1 MATHDLVIRGGE
13 VVDGTGAA
21 QRRADVAIDGGRI
34 TAVGDAVGS
43 GREEIDAAGHVVA
56 PGWVDV
62 HTHYDGQVSW
72 DPMLTPSSWH
82 GVTTAVMGN
91 CGVGFAPV
99 RPDKHDWL
107 IELMEGVEDI
117 PGTAL
122 HEGITWGWES
132 FPEYLDVIERSPHA
146 IDIGAQVPHAAL
158 RGYVMGDRGAEH
170 TEVPTA
176 AEIAEMGRLA
186 AEAIEAGALG
196 FTTSRTVAHRSSD
209 GRHTP
214 SLTATTEE
222 LLGIARAIGAT
233 GKGVFEVVAD
243 LADLDG
249 EFGLLRA
256 MAAVSGRPMS
266 ITTLQR
272 AEFPADEYTRILGLI
287 ERGVADGLALRG
299 QVAAR
304 PVGLIMSLD
313 GRVHPLLASPT
324 YQKLSSLPMAERVAE
339 MRNADVRE
347 RILGEIETAP
357 AEANPM
363 ARFPY
368 VFALG
373 DPPRYDQTPAES
385 LEAIAARNGTTA
397 LAVAYDVLTS
407 DAERGG
413 MLMVPVTNFVDA
425 DLRAVREMLVH
436 PLTVPGLGDAGAHCT
451 MICDGSFPTYLLS
464 YWGIEAPS
472 DERLPI
478 EWIVKRQCADTAA
491 LVGLNDRGVLAPGYR
506 ADCNVIDLGQVA
518 IGAPE
523 MLYDLPAGGKRLVQR
538 AHGYRA
544 TVVDGTV
551 TFRDGTATGALPGVL
566 VRGAQPSPA

>member
-1 MATHDLVIRGGE
+1 MAAHDLVIRGGE

-21 QRRADVAIDGGRI
+21 PFRADVAIDGGRI
-34 TAVGDAVGS
+34 TAIGDVTGA
-43 GREEIDAAGHVVA
+43 GREEIDATGLVVT

-122 HEGITWGWES
+122 HEGITWEWES
-132 FPEYLDVIERSPHA
+132 FPEYLDAIARTPHA

-158 RGYVMGDRGAEH
+158 RGYVMGDRGADH
-170 TEVPTA
+170 TAVPTA
-176 AEIAEMGRLA
+176 DEIAEMGRLA
-186 AEAIEAGALG
+186 AEAIDAGALG
-196 FTTSRTVAHRSSD
+196 FTTSRTVAHRSAD

-214 SLTATTEE
+214 SLTATRDE
-222 LLGIARAIGAT
+222 LVGIARAIGAT

-256 MAAVSGRPMS
+256 MAEASGRPMS

-272 AEFPADEYTRILGLI
+272 PEFPPDEYTRILALI
-287 ERGVADGLALRG
+287 EQGVADGLALRG

-313 GRVHPLLASPT
+313 GRVHPLLPSAT
-324 YQKLSSLPMAERVAE
+324 YQQLAALPVDERVTE
-339 MRNADVRE
+339 LRKPDVRE
-347 RILGEIETAP
+347 RVLADLRVLP
-357 AEANPM
+357 ADADM
-363 ARFPY
+363 LARFPY
-368 VFALG
+368 VFPLG
-373 DPPRYDQTPAES
+373 DPPRYDQTPDES
-385 LEAIAARNGTTA
+385 LTAIAARNGVTPIE
-397 LAVAYDVLTS
+397 VAYDVLIS
-407 DAERGG
+407 DAP
-413 MLMVPVTNFVDA
+413 MLMVPVTNYVEA
-425 DLRAVREMLVH
+425 DLRAVRDMLVH

-464 YWGIEAPS
+464 YWGLEAPA
-472 DERLPI
+472 DVRLPI

-491 LVGLNDRGVLAPGYR
+491 LVGLHDRGVLAPGYR
-506 ADCNVIDLGQVA
+506 ADVNVIDLDALA

-523 MLYDLPAGGKRLVQR
+523 MAYDLPAGGKRLLQR

-544 TVVDGTV
+544 TIVAGTV
-551 TFRDGTATGALPGVL
+551 TFRDGVATGALPGVL
-566 VRGAQPSPA
+566 VRGAQPTPA